1 MDIIN
6 NLNNNIINMFKNTP
20 ILYVFKILIIYY
32 IIFIS
37 FRLNKELLK
46 LFENF
51 YFRLLVIISIFYSIS
66 IDFGLGILLS
76 VAYVNSINT
85 LHKIKMNDL
94 LNVNSIDYLSTEDF
108 ETK

>member
-6 NLNNNIINMFKNTP
+6 NLNNNIINIFKNTP
-20 ILYVFKILIIYY
+20 ILHVFKILIIYY

-66 IDFGLGILLS
+66 IDFSLGILLS

-94 LNVNSIDYLSTEDF
+94 LNVNSIDYLSSEDF

>member
-1 MDIIN
+1 M
-6 NLNNNIINMFKNTP
+6 
-20 ILYVFKILIIYY
+20 
-32 IIFIS
+32 IFIS

-51 YFRLLVIISIFYSIS
+51 YFRLLVVICIFYSIS
-66 IDFGLGILLS
+66 INYSLCILLS
-76 VAYVNSINT
+76 VAYVSSIHT

-94 LNVNSIDYLSTEDF
+94 LNVNSIDYLSSEDF